1 MGCFPFLSI
10 PYVILLLWQV
20 CVFFFNKLWKGD
32 GNADLEKST
41 IVLSAGSSVWRPFI
55 LNPYVFNVSRLRIS
69 NDPEKQIHALNN
81 SLYPKFTNTL
91 PWPGSGGKGE
101 ILIHEDYYIIMMYLV
116 HLHCTIYHTKWYSNG
131 FLWRLPILLH
141 RTLII

>member
-1 MGCFPFLSI
+1 MFSLFIDSIRHFTPLTGMCIFFLI
-10 PYVILLLWQV
+10 N
-20 CVFFFNKLWKGD
+20 CEKGD

-55 LNPYVFNVSRLRIS
+55 LNPYVSRLRIS

-91 PWPGSGGKGE
+91 PWPGSGGGGRGE